1 MRSEDG
7 LAGESHEHRRTTVER
22 PLLRTPSNRVLAS
35 PPIGHRVVPLCTA
48 VRLYSQLPSGSYLPS
63 AEGASACRKVLTLV
77 SQFVHFC
84 CIGKHV
90 GGGGSAREKA
100 PPPPPT
106 HRSLQ
111 RETH

>member
-63 AEGASACRKVLTLV
+63 AEGGFCVQEALYSAWALDTLV
-77 SQFVHFC
+77 TLRASCGPRFRP
-84 CIGKHV
+84 IGPKII
-90 GGGGSAREKA
+90 
-100 PPPPPT
+100 
-106 HRSLQ
+106 SL
-111 RETH
+111 

>member
-63 AEGASACRKVLTLV
+63 AEGGFCVQEGTHPSV
-77 SQFVHFC
+77 SVCSLLLYWQTR
-84 CIGKHV
+84 
-90 GGGGSAREKA
+90 GGWG
-100 PPPPPT
+100 
-106 HRSLQ
+106 Q
-111 RETH
+111 R